1 MASLPGV
8 RVALTLPLNIRE
20 RLEQLA
26 DAEHRTMSQQVAFWV
41 DQAGLEADAADIG
54 AIHEQRLALE
64 EPI

>member
-1 MASLPGV
+1 MANLPGV

-41 DQAGLEADAADIG
+41 EQACKTLEAG
-54 AIHEQRLALE
+54 KQQEQPE
-64 EPI
+64 

>member
-1 MASLPGV
+1 MANLPGV

-41 DQAGLEADAADIG
+41 DQAESEAALAEQATKNQNNDA
-54 AIHEQRLALE
+54 
-64 EPI
+64 